1 MSNDFV
7 PKKKYSRH
15 FWTRSIASMLP
26 SDAPYPRRLLIFEPD
41 SDGHQ
46 QEWLLH
52 LLRFAQNDNR
62 CTPYFLVSP
71 ALADALRTEAAWLAP
86 EILTLRP
93 GELALCRSR
102 YLAISGFARWFV
114 MRRYL
119 KRTCSD
125 VGLFLFFDH
134 LTLPFGLGLGLA
146 KRRAMGILFRPS
158 VHYGLLGPYVP
169 TWAERVRDARK
180 VLLYRLTLLNPALD
194 VVLTLDPYFPAYAKQ
209 HYRGGRKVLSLVDPV
224 NPNGDKDGPTPS
236 WLQAIPSGLT
246 LFVLFGYL
254 TERKGVLTL
263 LDALQELPYEDASRI
278 GVLFAGRIAPEI
290 AAEFDEKFR
299 RLSEVQPLLWL
310 GCENRRVGEGEIDL
324 LLARADVVLAPYQRF
339 VGSSGILLWAARA
352 GKPVLTQNFG
362 LIGRLVRD
370 RHLGLVADV
379 ESKNGLLAA
388 IRRVIH
394 EGLDAFF
401 DPASMQRF
409 VAERPPHR
417 FAGTIWHAALDC

>member
-1 MSNDFV
+1 MQPN
-7 PKKKYSRH
+7 
-15 FWTRSIASMLP
+15 
-26 SDAPYPRRLLIFEPD
+26 DAPYPRRLLIFEPD

-46 QEWLLH
+46 LEWLLH
-52 LLRFAQNDNR
+52 LLRFAQKDNR
-62 CTPYFLVSP
+62 CTPYFVVSP
-71 ALADALRTEAAWLAP
+71 ALADALRAEAVWLAHKV
-86 EILTLRP
+86 LTLRP
-93 GELALCRSR
+93 RELALCRSR
-102 YLAISGFARWFV
+102 FLAISGFARWFV

-119 KRTCSD
+119 KRTSCD

-146 KRRAMGILFRPS
+146 KRRAIGILFRPS
-158 VHYGLLGPYVP
+158 VHYGLLGSYAP
-169 TWAERVRDARK
+169 TWGERVRDARK
-180 VLLYRLTLLNPALD
+180 ALLYRLTLLNPALD
-194 VVLTLDPYFPAYAKQ
+194 VVLTLDPYFPAYARQ
-209 HYRGGRKVLSLVDPV
+209 HYRGGHKVLSLVDPV
-224 NPNGDKDGPTPS
+224 NPHGDEGGPTPS
-236 WLQAIPSGLT
+236 WLAAIPSGRT

-254 TERKGVLTL
+254 TERKGALTL
-263 LDALQELPYEDASRI
+263 LDALEELPYEDSLRI
-278 GVLFAGRIAPEI
+278 GILFAGRIAPEI

-299 RLSEVQPLLWL
+299 RLSEVQPPLWL
-310 GCENRRVGEGEIDL
+310 GCENRRLSEDEIGQL
-324 LLARADVVLAPYQRF
+324 LVRADVVLAPYQRF

-379 ESKNGLLAA
+379 ESETGLLAA

-394 EGLDAFF
+394 DGIDAFF
-401 DPASMQRF
+401 DPGSLQSF

>member
-1 MSNDFV
+1 M
-7 PKKKYSRH
+7 P
-15 FWTRSIASMLP
+15 P

-52 LLRFAQNDNR
+52 LLRFAQKDNR

-71 ALADALRTEAAWLAP
+71 ALADALRAEAVWLAH

-93 GELALCRSR
+93 RELALCRSR
-102 YLAISGFARWFV
+102 FLAISGFARWFV

-146 KRRAMGILFRPS
+146 KRRAIGILFRPS
-158 VHYGLLGPYVP
+158 VHYGSLGPYVP
-169 TWAERVRDARK
+169 TWGERVRDARK
-180 VLLYRLTLLNPALD
+180 ALLYRLTLLNPALD

-209 HYRGGRKVLSLVDPV
+209 HYRGGRKVRSLVDPV
-224 NPNGDKDGPTPS
+224 NPYGDEGSQTPS
-236 WLQAIPSGLT
+236 WLAAIPSGRI

-254 TERKGVLTL
+254 TERKGALTL
-263 LDALQELPYEDASRI
+263 LDALEELPYEDSLRI
-278 GVLFAGRIAPEI
+278 GILVAGRIAPEI

-299 RLSEVQPLLWL
+299 RLSERQPLLWL
-310 GCENRRVGEGEIDL
+310 GCENRRLSEDEIGQL
-324 LLARADVVLAPYQRF
+324 LVRADVVLAPYQRF

-379 ESKNGLLAA
+379 ESETGLLAA

-394 EGLDAFF
+394 DGIDAFF
-401 DPASMQRF
+401 DAGSLQSF

-417 FAGTIWHAALDC
+417 FAGAIWHAALDC